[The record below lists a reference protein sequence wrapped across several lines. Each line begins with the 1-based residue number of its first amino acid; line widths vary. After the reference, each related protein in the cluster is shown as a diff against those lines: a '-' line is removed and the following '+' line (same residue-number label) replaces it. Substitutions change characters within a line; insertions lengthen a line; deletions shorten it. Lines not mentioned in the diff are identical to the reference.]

1 MRGNKGIK
9 IFTESVG
16 ISCTNCQHSKER
28 LLFSATMPIEGC
40 KIHETVVVPHKQ
52 LVNLYGCEVGE
63 KSFVGPFVEIQKNAS
78 VGKNTR
84 IQSHSFICEGVHIG
98 NNTFVG
104 HGVMFTNDLYD
115 SPTIKEFTL
124 RETFVGDNVRI
135 GSNATILPVKIGDG
149 AIIGAGT
156 VVTKDVPPNTTVV
169 GNPAVVV
176 NQSSKKK
183 GASRR
188 GNDGADRD

>member
-104 HGVMFTNDLYD
+104 HGVMFTNDLFD
-115 SPTIKEFTL
+115 SDNIENFILRKTII
-124 RETFVGDNVRI
+124 GDNVRM

-149 AIIGAGT
+149 AIIGAGC
-156 VVTKDVPPNTTVV
+156 VVTKDVPAGVTVV
-169 GNPAVVV
+169 GNP
-176 NQSSKKK
+176 
-183 GASRR
+183 SRILEK
-188 GNDGADRD
+188 A